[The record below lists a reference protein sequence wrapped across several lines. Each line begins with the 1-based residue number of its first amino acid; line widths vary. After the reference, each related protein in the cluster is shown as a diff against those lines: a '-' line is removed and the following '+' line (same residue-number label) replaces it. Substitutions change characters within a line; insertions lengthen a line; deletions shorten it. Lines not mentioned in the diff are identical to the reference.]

1 MGEPL
6 ARSRDACS
14 APIQCDMRAVLLFA
28 AALIAAELLHRRD
41 DELGTDDGDRFSVAA
56 PLAAAAAILLG
67 PLQAFAVTFAC
78 VAPVRRLQ
86 RDSWGESGVHAL
98 SLGAAALAAGYGY
111 LLAGSQTGQLSL
123 PDDLLA
129 LTVFGVTFAVVKT
142 LVVRLASRSVAFEPD
157 LLPAGA
163 EIVLGAAIAIAAD
176 ANLWN
181 AALLVPVLVLLER
194 LYARMTVL
202 RREVASALETFANLV
217 DERDAYTHRHS
228 IRVAEM
234 VRQLA
239 EALGL
244 PKADAQRLWWAGRLH
259 DLGKVAV
266 DASVFRKT
274 GLLNIHDWQAVRRA
288 PRLSARLLQRFRF
301 AAQQAKAVEYHRERF
316 DGSGYY
322 GARGEDVPL
331 AAHILIVADAY
342 DAMVSDRPF
351 REPLTPEQAL
361 LEIERNAGTQ
371 FHPGIAKAFAA
382 MQRGQRLEDVL
393 SRDELASIRA
403 PSASAAP
410 SRSMRELRQRPEL
423 LVLFGA
429 IVGLLGLGTD
439 VIELSGVGLVLALV
453 GGRFW
458 LATHLRARG
467 LGRAVDATLDQ
478 PAHRAG
484 VFFGLVAAFEGV
496 WRQEFALFVAWHDDG
511 TDGTIELARG
521 SSGVPVA
528 ELTSWLLR
536 ESESGRE
543 LIVDDNG
550 ELGHAGCS
558 FALPLRRENSALVGF
573 LVLGGSR
580 QPPLHV
586 LAAARSRLDRIGL
599 ALADA
604 PEYSDEPRIALV
616 AQ

>member
-1 MGEPL
+1 MQAL
-6 ARSRDACS
+6 
-14 APIQCDMRAVLLFA
+14 LLFA
-28 AALIAAELLHRRD
+28 AALIAAELLHRRED
-41 DELGTDDGDRFSVAA
+41 DLGSDDADRFSVAA

-67 PLQAFAVTFAC
+67 PLPAFGVTVVC

-86 RDSWGESGVHAL
+86 RDSWRESGVRAF
-98 SLGAAALAAGYGY
+98 SLGAAALAAGFAYV
-111 LLAGSQTGQLSL
+111 LAGSETGSLSL

-142 LVVRLASRSVAFEPD
+142 LVVRLASRSIAFEPD
-157 LLPAGA
+157 LLPSSA
-163 EIVLGAAIAIAAD
+163 EVALGAAIAIAAD

-217 DERDAYTHRHS
+217 DERDVYTHRHS
-228 IRVAEM
+228 LRVAEM
-234 VRQLA
+234 VRGLA

-244 PKADAQRLWWAGRLH
+244 PRADAQRLWWAGRLH
-259 DLGKVAV
+259 DLGKIAV

-393 SRDELASIRA
+393 SADELGSIRA
-403 PSASAAP
+403 TSAPAAP
-410 SRSMRELRQRPEL
+410 RRPIRELRRRPEL
-423 LVLFGA
+423 LVLLGA
-429 IVGLLGLGTD
+429 SVGLVGLGTE
-439 VIELSGVGLVLALV
+439 VLELSAVGLVLALV

-458 LATHLRARG
+458 LSAHLRASRLRRALDAALERPADRSG
-467 LGRAVDATLDQ
+467 LFLA
-478 PAHRAG
+478 
-484 VFFGLVAAFEGV
+484 LVEAFRSA
-496 WRQEFALFVAWHDDG
+496 WSPEFALLVAWHNDG
-511 TDGTIELARG
+511 TDGTIELAHG
-521 SSGVPVA
+521 SSGVPAA
-528 ELTSWLLR
+528 EVTSWLLR
-536 ESESGRE
+536 EAESGRE

-550 ELGHAGCS
+550 EIGRAGSS

-573 LVLGGSR
+573 LVLSGSR

-599 ALADA
+599 TLAGAQD
-604 PEYSDEPRIALV
+604 YSNERRIALV